1 MKFLYLVLVLDFIL
15 FVSLSNIT
23 RRLDKNQDDDDE
35 YIDDDCKDRC
45 DEADNDDDGDKKED
59 FENFEEDP
67 TKMINMCG
75 LVGQTRPKSKKDCT
89 EDSLDFG
96 GECCFVTFKGP
107 KRRFR
112 ACLIAGSL
120 SNKIFSNAEEA
131 AEQHQYSVSII
142 CESNVPNFFKYTLL
156 LFIIYFL

>member
-15 FVSLSNIT
+15 FVSLSNNT
-23 RRLDKNQDDDDE
+23 RQLDKDQDDDDE
-35 YIDDDCKDRC
+35 YIDDCKDRC
-45 DEADNDDDGDKKED
+45 NEEDDDDDDDEKED
-59 FENFEEDP
+59 FDNFEEDP

-75 LVGQTRPKSKKDCT
+75 VVGQTRPKSKKDCT

-120 SNKIFSNAEEA
+120 SNKIFANAEEA

-142 CESNVPNFFKYTLL
+142 CESYVPNFFKYTLL

>member
-1 MKFLYLVLVLDFIL
+1 
-15 FVSLSNIT
+15 
-23 RRLDKNQDDDDE
+23 
-35 YIDDDCKDRC
+35 
-45 DEADNDDDGDKKED
+45 
-59 FENFEEDP
+59 
-67 TKMINMCG
+67 MCG